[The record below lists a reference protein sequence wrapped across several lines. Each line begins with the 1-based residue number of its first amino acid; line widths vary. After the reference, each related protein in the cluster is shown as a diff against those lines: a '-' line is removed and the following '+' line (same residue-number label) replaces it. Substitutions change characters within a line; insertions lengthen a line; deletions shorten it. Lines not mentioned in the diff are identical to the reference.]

1 MYKEITIENKKGI
14 HARTAAIII
23 SFVNKLSEK
32 YNSSFYI
39 KRNEEDELLPLS
51 SMLVLTSLGLKK
63 GDNVILCAKGDDS
76 KEALKDLA
84 NYFSGQIDSKI
95 LNIEEFD
102 KVLEENTNTINEELN
117 EIKEVKNMLSNI
129 LNHISDGICLM
140 DKNGIINY
148 LNPSYEDIFNTK
160 KDNLIGKNAY
170 NEFPN
175 RPSLKALK
183 EKTKILDV
191 SLKNEDKFI
200 ISNSTPIYIKDEFIG
215 IITSYKDMTKIKEMI
230 SKLNYAKEEI
240 KYYKDE
246 LDKKT
251 KVDKAFDLI
260 IGNSDILKDS
270 LALSSK
276 AAKTSANVIIRGES
290 GTGKELVAKAIH
302 EASNKKDGPFIKI
315 NCAAIPSNLL
325 ESELFGHEKGSF
337 TGASSKKIGKFELA
351 HNGTLFL
358 DEIGE
363 ISFQLQAK
371 LLRAIQEKEFER
383 VGGIKTIKTNIRII
397 AATHRNLE
405 EMVKNNEF
413 REDLYYRLNVIPI
426 NLPPLRNRNGDISLL
441 VEHFNKKICQSENIK
456 LKQITNNFLEI
467 LKSYTWPGN
476 IRELENI
483 MTRVITLSEGNY
495 LDTNTLPSY
504 IIGNNNELNQNKN
517 SFVNIFDGELKT
529 MEEYDKQIIKLALDK
544 YKSFNKAAKALG
556 ITHRTVALKAR
567 KYNLID

>member
-23 SFVNKLSEK
+23 SFINKLSEK
-32 YNSSFYI
+32 YSSSFYI

-95 LNIEEFD
+95 LNMEDFD
-102 KVLEENTNTINEELN
+102 RVLEENTNTINEELN

-140 DKNGIINY
+140 DKNGVINY
-148 LNPSYEDIFNTK
+148 LNPSYETIFNTN

-170 NEFPN
+170 DEFPN
-175 RPSLKALK
+175 RPSLKALE
-183 EKTKILDV
+183 EKTKLLDV
-191 SLKNEDKFI
+191 SIKNEDKFI

-215 IITSYKDMTKIKEMI
+215 IITSYKDMTKIKEMM

-302 EASNKKDGPFIKI
+302 EASNKKNGPFIKI

-426 NLPPLRNRNGDISLL
+426 NLPPLRNRSGDISLL
-441 VEHFNKKICQSENIK
+441 VEHFNKKICKAENLNIK
-456 LKQITNNFLEI
+456 KITNDFLDI
-467 LKSYTWPGN
+467 LKSYNWPGN

-483 MTRVITLSEGNY
+483 MTRVITLSEGDS
-495 LDTNTLPSY
+495 LDINTLPSY
-504 IIGNNNELNQNKN
+504 IIGNNNELKQNKN
-517 SFVNIFDGELKT
+517 SYVNIFDGELKT
-529 MEEYDKQIIKLALDK
+529 MEEYDKEIIKLALDK

-567 KYNLID
+567 KYNLIE

>member
-170 NEFPN
+170 NKFPN